1 METNY
6 IWHLVGFTQDAVEG
20 YEFSREMNDLYKSL
34 NDTQR
39 ATMFRE
45 YKENYMYAKVI
56 GHYRLG
62 TFSSLGNAKEFINA
76 GHSDLHRYTTLL
88 IEKHV
93 MNTIDAQCFMDDQW
107 ETWYGITE
115 TLGDDGWIE
124 SWEFAEIDRPDYVL
138 DPVGGL
144 D

>member
-1 METNY
+1 METQY

-20 YEFSREMNDLYKSL
+20 YQFSREMNDLYKSL

-62 TFSSLGNAKEFINA
+62 TFSSLEKAKEMINS
-76 GHSDLHRYTTLL
+76 GCSDLHQYPTLL
-88 IEKHV
+88 IEKH
-93 MNTIDAQCFMDDQW
+93 MIDHIDAQCFGEDEW
-107 ETWYGITE
+107 ETWYGINE
-115 TLGDDGWIE
+115 TWGDDGWIE
-124 SWEFAEIDRPDYVL
+124 SWKHVEIDRPSYVM
-138 DPVGGL
+138 GTCGFA
-144 D
+144 